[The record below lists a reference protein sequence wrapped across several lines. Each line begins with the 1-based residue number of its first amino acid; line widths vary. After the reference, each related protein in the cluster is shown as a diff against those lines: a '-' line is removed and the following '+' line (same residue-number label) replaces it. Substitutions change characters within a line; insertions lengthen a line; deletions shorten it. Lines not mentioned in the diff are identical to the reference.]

1 MKKKKNATIFHERIC
16 DFILSSYT
24 IDIIFCFS
32 PMKKLLVITTLLL
45 LGSCSLFDKAPTSF
59 EDYYTRNVRATI
71 ESTEKTLES
80 LGLFRSTETSG
91 VFDALVSVP
100 ILLSGSLMTD
110 YNVQSDGRNAAI
122 TATE

>member
-1 MKKKKNATIFHERIC
+1 
-16 DFILSSYT
+16 
-24 IDIIFCFS
+24 
-32 PMKKLLVITTLLL
+32 MKKLLVITTLLL